1 MNENLVMIKELIED
15 INSASQG
22 RATQFS
28 STEMEGKLRE
38 QIVALFGK
46 DNPNYQDIKRNP
58 NAGAFFAILEEFIGT
73 AGSTMLAEMIPF
85 AEIRN
90 EAWGDDTTF
99 EIENPELFDVVVV
112 AKGNGNV
119 RRQRLDNE
127 FLRIPKDAVAI
138 KVFDNF
144 KRFLAGRV
152 NWTAMVQKVAQSYA
166 KDIQERVMTAF
177 YSTAP
182 VNGNAVF
189 NVNDAGGFAIQ
200 SVLDLVDHVQS
211 ENQNAEIAIVGTRQ
225 ALRNLA
231 PVIAT
236 DEANKD
242 LYEKGYYTTAEGY
255 RLIPVKQ
262 MHTKNTFDF
271 LLSNKQL
278 MVIPMTD
285 EKMVKIAEEG
295 NPIIEDMP
303 LNVNGDMSK
312 EYLFYREV
320 GVGVITGTRYGKYAW
335 G

>member
-1 MNENLVMIKELIED
+1 MNELVMIKELMED
-15 INSASQG
+15 INLASKGMSTKFSA
-22 RATQFS
+22 
-28 STEMEGKLRE
+28 TELEVKLKE

-46 DNPNYQDIKRNP
+46 DNPTYQDIKRNP
-58 NAGAFFAILEEFIGT
+58 NSGAFFALLEEYIGT
-73 AGSTMLAEMIPF
+73 AGSTLLAEMIPF

-90 EAWGDDTTF
+90 EAWGDDTVF

-112 AKGNGNV
+112 AKGNGNT
-119 RRQRLDNE
+119 RRQRIDNK
-127 FLRIPKDAVAI
+127 FVRIEKDAVSI
-138 KVFDNF
+138 KIFDNF
-144 KRFLAGRV
+144 KRFLSGRV
-152 NWTAMVQKVAQSYA
+152 NWSAMIAKVAQSYA

-177 YSTAP
+177 YNVAP
-182 VNGNAVF
+182 VNGSAIF

-200 SVLDLVDHVQS
+200 SVRDMVDHVQA
-211 ENQNAEIAIVGTRQ
+211 ENQGAEIAIVGTRQ
-225 ALRNLA
+225 ALLKLA

-236 DEANKD
+236 DEANRD

-255 RLIPVKQ
+255 KLIPVRQ
-262 MHTKNTFDF
+262 MHTKNTFNF

-295 NPIIEDMP
+295 TPIIEDMP

-320 GVGVITGTRYGKYAW
+320 GVGVVTGTKFGKYTW
-335 G
+335 N

>member
-1 MNENLVMIKELIED
+1 MNENLVMIKELVED
-15 INSASQG
+15 INSASKG
-22 RATQFS
+22 MSGKFS
-28 STEMEGKLRE
+28 TSELESKLKE

-46 DNPNYQDIKRNP
+46 ENPTYQDIKRNP
-58 NAGAFFAILEEFIGT
+58 NSGAFFAIMEEFIGQ
-73 AGSTMLAEMIPF
+73 AGSTLLAETIPF

-90 EAWGDDTTF
+90 EAWGDDTAF

-112 AKGNGNV
+112 AKGNGNT
-119 RRQRLDNE
+119 RRQRIDNKFVKIE
-127 FLRIPKDAVAI
+127 KDAVSI
-138 KVFDNF
+138 KIFDNF

-166 KDIQERVMTAF
+166 KDIQERVMTAL
-177 YSTAP
+177 YDTAP

-200 SVLDLVDHVQS
+200 SVRDIVDHVQS
-211 ENQNAEIAIVGTRQ
+211 ENQNAEVAIVGTRQ
-225 ALRNLA
+225 ALLKLA
-231 PVIAT
+231 PVIST
-236 DEANKD
+236 DEANRD

-255 RLIPVKQ
+255 KLIPVKQ
-262 MHTKNTFDF
+262 MHTKNTFNF

-295 NPIIEDMP
+295 TPIIEDMP

-320 GVGVITGTRYGKYAW
+320 GVGVVTGTRYGKYTWA
-335 G
+335 